1 MVKASFPLSL
11 SLFRLPPAWKVVPP
25 ASSLFI
31 RTYSVAGIVVSGKSL
46 LPPLPAQKLH
56 IGVEAARRE
65 GGRGEKNT
73 PQVSLS
79 SSIRFREKR
88 KWSVFQLSPRVKRE
102 RVPFTA
108 HNRL

>member
-65 GGRGEKNT
+65 GGRGERILHKFL
-73 PQVSLS
+73 PP
-79 SSIRFREKR
+79 R
-88 KWSVFQLSPRVKRE
+88 QLDFWKRE
-102 RVPFTA
+102 SGLFSSYLRG
-108 HNRL
+108 